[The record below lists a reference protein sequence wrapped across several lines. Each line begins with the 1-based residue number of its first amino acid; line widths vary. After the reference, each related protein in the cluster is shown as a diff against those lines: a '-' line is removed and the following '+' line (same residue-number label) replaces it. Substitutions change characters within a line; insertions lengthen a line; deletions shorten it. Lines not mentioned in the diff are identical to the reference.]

1 MEIQNNRVG
10 NFTSS
15 EIWKLTT
22 DGKAKGTLGAPYYS
36 YINEKKHER
45 RAGRSLHSNAF
56 SYPTSWGNI
65 IEKYLFNELELEYS
79 LCSSDVLIHPEYLF
93 WKGTPDIT
101 TDLIVGDIKCPFTLT
116 SFCDLVDAME
126 SGIEAFKKGYKEYYW
141 QLVSNAILTKR
152 MVAELIV
159 FCPLKSELDKIRD
172 FVDCYDSDDP
182 FKYKWIIDS
191 RDEKLPYLIDG
202 KGYERINKFS
212 FVVPE
217 EDIKFLTA
225 RVILAGE
232 EL

>member
-1 MEIQNNRVG
+1 M
-10 NFTSS
+10 
-15 EIWKLTT
+15 
-22 DGKAKGTLGAPYYS
+22 
-36 YINEKKHER
+36 
-45 RAGRSLHSNAF
+45 
-56 SYPTSWGNI
+56 
-65 IEKYLFNELELEYS
+65 
-79 LCSSDVLIHPEYLF
+79 LIHPEYLF

-152 MVAELIV
+152 MDAELIV

-212 FVVPE
+212 FVVPK
-217 EDIKFLTA
+217 EDIEFLTT